1 MTETHCSVA
10 LPAVI
15 SYGRRPSESSAS
27 DTLLLS
33 VKTGRKF
40 AAAAQRLNNSTQVPA
55 GTTSKKM
62 NKSSCVS
69 DLGMG
74 QTLSEP
80 ITTKESTALQN
91 SQYKVKHFDLKL
103 WLLEEDPVSI
113 GACSYDLRGEWRW
126 HAYHMMCFVRGH
138 VDQLFALNDWTFQWS
153 DQCICLDKKQMMT
166 WRTLAKESSQFSFY
180 KATINCGW
188 KLDKAILLSLS
199 RLFEIGNSLALSL
212 NFANFFSVLF
222 KYFNLVMFSYPVPKG
237 IKIDWAKVRA
247 VKSYATILT
256 A

>member
-1 MTETHCSVA
+1 MTETHCA

-15 SYGRRPSESSAS
+15 SYGRRPLQSSAS

-40 AAAAQRLNNSTQVPA
+40 AAAQRLNNSTQVPA

-62 NKSSCVS
+62 NKLSCVS

-103 WLLEEDPVSI
+103 VKKTLFQLVPV
-113 GACSYDLRGEWRW
+113 
-126 HAYHMMCFVRGH
+126 HM
-138 VDQLFALNDWTFQWS
+138 
-153 DQCICLDKKQMMT
+153 I
-166 WRTLAKESSQFSFY
+166 
-180 KATINCGW
+180 
-188 KLDKAILLSLS
+188 
-199 RLFEIGNSLALSL
+199 
-212 NFANFFSVLF
+212 
-222 KYFNLVMFSYPVPKG
+222 
-237 IKIDWAKVRA
+237 
-247 VKSYATILT
+247 
-256 A
+256 